1 MGKKKAWQINV
12 IPTMNW
18 ILTDNGYSNI
28 PTGQPR
34 FDSQRGWVALQVGVT
49 YKFKNRNG
57 SHNFKYSNRVYTQDE
72 LDVYI
77 KDNDVLKNGLNRSRD
92 YAEKLKKDNAHLAQ
106 LVNNLTEE
114 NKRLVNENNSLKNA
128 VHPVV
133 NVVGF
138 ELGKDVILES
148 HRPSILNIAYG
159 LRKNTNTKV
168 VITGYADAN
177 TGSDKRNM
185 ELSVARAEAVRK
197 ELIEL
202 GIDANRIVVEG
213 KGASVQPYDENNANR
228 VVVSVVSE

>member
-1 MGKKKAWQINV
+1 
-12 IPTMNW
+12 
-18 ILTDNGYSNI
+18 
-28 PTGQPR
+28 
-34 FDSQRGWVALQVGVT
+34 
-49 YKFKNRNG
+49 
-57 SHNFKYSNRVYTQDE
+57 
-72 LDVYI
+72 
-77 KDNDVLKNGLNRSRD
+77 
-92 YAEKLKKDNAHLAQ
+92 LKKDNAHLAQ

-138 ELGKDVILES
+138 EIGKDVILES
-148 HRPSILNIAYG
+148 HRPSILNIAYD
-159 LRKNTNTKV
+159 LRNNTNTKV

-213 KGASVQPYDENNANR
+213 KGSSVQPYDENNANR